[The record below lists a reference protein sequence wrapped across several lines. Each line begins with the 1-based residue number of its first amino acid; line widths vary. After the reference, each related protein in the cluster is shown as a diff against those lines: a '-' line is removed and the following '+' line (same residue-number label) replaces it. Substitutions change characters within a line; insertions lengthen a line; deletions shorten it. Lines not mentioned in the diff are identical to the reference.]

1 MSSGSRPSRKRPREP
16 EEVSGGGGLGGLYD
30 FLPPPDPE
38 KEAAALAAAKSKE
51 LAKLPEEDKSRVI
64 FLDIDGVLL
73 PAGSLETIFIDGAP
87 MPVRARLVDHDFSA
101 AAMNNLRS
109 IVLQTGASIV
119 LSSEWRRTDSMK
131 DSIGMALRTR
141 GLPQLRSSTVVL
153 KPRPELLQQDPG
165 IIWCERRAREIGNW
179 LKQNPDVK
187 AWVILDD
194 LDFNWADS
202 TRDVGTPLLKHRS
215 ILTNATRCLT
225 EEDATE
231 AVRLLLDPPTL
242 SEEEAIM
249 AIEAAKRETHA
260 ALLAAPQKGVGQ
272 GGLLHL

>member
-1 MSSGSRPSRKRPREP
+1 MSSGSRKRPREP
-16 EEVSGGGGLGGLYD
+16 EEPSGGGDDLLGGLYD

-38 KEAAALAAAKSKE
+38 KEAAAKAAAKAKE
-51 LAKLPEEDKSRVI
+51 LKSLPEEDRSRVI

-87 MPVRARLVDHDFSA
+87 MPVRARLVDHDFPTS
-101 AAMNNLRS
+101 AMNNLRS

-119 LSSEWRRTDSMK
+119 LSSEWRRTESMK
-131 DSIGMALRTR
+131 DSIGIALRTR
-141 GLPQLRSSTVVL
+141 GLPQLRGSTPVF

-165 IIWCERRAREIGNW
+165 IIWCERRAREIGAW

-187 AWVILDD
+187 AWVALDD

-202 TRDVGTPLLKHRS
+202 TREHGTPLIKYRS
-215 ILTNATRCLT
+215 VHTNAQRCLT
-225 EEDATE
+225 EEDAAE
-231 AVRLLLDPPTL
+231 AVQLLLQPRDL
-242 SEEEAIM
+242 SEAETIAAVDEARSM
-249 AIEAAKRETHA
+249 TQA
-260 ALLAAPQKGVGQ
+260 ALLAAPQKAPGQ

>member
-1 MSSGSRPSRKRPREP
+1 MSRKRPREP
-16 EEVSGGGGLGGLYD
+16 EPDPFGPGGLYD

-38 KEAAALAAAKSKE
+38 KEAAALAEAKSKE
-51 LAKLPEEDKSRVI
+51 LKPLPEEDKTRVI

-73 PAGSLETIFIDGAP
+73 AAGSLETIFIDGAC

-101 AAMNNLRS
+101 ASMNNLRN

-119 LSSEWRRTDSMK
+119 LSSEWRRTESMR
-131 DSIGMALRTR
+131 DSIGIALRKF
-141 GLPQLRSSTVVL
+141 GLPQLRSSTPVF

-165 IIWCERRAREIGNW
+165 IIWCERRAREIGAW

-187 AWVILDD
+187 SWVALDD

-202 TRDVGTPLLKHRS
+202 AREIGTPLIKYRS
-215 ILTNATRCLT
+215 VLTNAQRCLT
-225 EEDATE
+225 EEDSAE
-231 AVRLLLDPPTL
+231 AVRLLLHPPTL
-242 SEEEAIM
+242 SEEEMVM
-249 AIEAAKRETHA
+249 AIEKSKQQTHN
-260 ALLAAPQKGVGQ
+260 ALLAAPQKAPGV